1 MLAGAGLQN
10 RGERARIYWIPACAG
25 MARGAGMT
33 GRGVKTKRSGMTGK
47 GRLST
52 GPNSG
57 ERLKR
62 MGL

>member
-1 MLAGAGLQN
+1 
-10 RGERARIYWIPACAG
+10 

>member
-1 MLAGAGLQN
+1 MLVSYCCKYVGRYRFIN
-10 RGERARIYWIPACAG
+10 RGVRAKIYWILACAG
-25 MARGAGMT
+25 MM
-33 GRGVKTKRSGMTGK
+33 GK

-52 GPNSG
+52 GPNAG